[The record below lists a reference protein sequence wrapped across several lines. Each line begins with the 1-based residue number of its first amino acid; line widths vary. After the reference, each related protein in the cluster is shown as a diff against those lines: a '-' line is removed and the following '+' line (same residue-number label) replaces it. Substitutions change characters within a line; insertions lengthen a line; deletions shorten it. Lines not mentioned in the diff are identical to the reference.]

1 LRRIAG
7 HPTFDFRLSTQK
19 EFLSMALRR
28 VVVTGLGALT
38 PIGNN
43 VREYWDALIAGKSGA
58 APITYF
64 DTTHFKT
71 KFACEVK
78 NFNVEDHI
86 ERKEARKM
94 DRYAQYAIVSSEEAV
109 KDANFDFETLDKDR
123 VGVIWG
129 SGIGGLET
137 FQQEVMEFSAGSG
150 IPKFNP
156 FFIPKMIADIAGG
169 HISIKY
175 GFRGPNFTTVSACA
189 SSTNA
194 LIDAFNYIRLGHADV
209 MVTGGSEA
217 AVTIAGMGGFNAMH
231 ALSTRNDDPATASRP
246 MDKERD
252 GFVLGEGAGSLIL
265 EEYEHAKARGAKIYC
280 EVGGGGMSADAHHI
294 TAPHPEGF
302 GARNVMINCLRDA
315 GLKPEDVDGVNMH
328 GTSTPLG
335 DIAESKAI
343 EAVFG
348 DHAYKMNLNS
358 TKSMTGHLLGA
369 AGAIETI
376 AAILSIRHGIVPP
389 TINHFTDDENIN
401 PKLNFTFNTA
411 QKREMN
417 VVMSNTFGFGGHNA
431 CVLVKKLEE

>member
-1 LRRIAG
+1 M
-7 HPTFDFRLSTQK
+7 K
-19 EFLSMALRR
+19 LRR

-38 PIGNN
+38 PIGNT
-43 VREYWDALIAGKSGA
+43 VQEYWEGLINGKSGA

-64 DTTHFKT
+64 DTTNFKT

-78 NFNVEDHI
+78 NFKVEDFI
-86 ERKEARKM
+86 DRKEARKM
-94 DRYAQYAIVSSEEAV
+94 DRYAQYAMVATSEAV
-109 KDANFDFETLDKDR
+109 EDAKFDFEKLDKDR

-137 FQQEVMEFSAGSG
+137 FQEEVIGWANGNG
-150 IPKFNP
+150 VPKFNP

-231 ALSTRNDDPATASRP
+231 ALSTRNDDPTTASRP
-246 MDKERD
+246 MDKDRE

-265 EEYEHAKARGAKIYC
+265 EEYEHAVARGATIYC
-280 EVGGGGMSADAHHI
+280 EIGGGGMSADAHHI
-294 TAPHPEGF
+294 TAPHPEGL
-302 GARNVMINCLRDA
+302 GAKNVMINCLRDA
-315 GLKPEDVDGVNMH
+315 GLTAQDVDGVNMH

-343 EAVFG
+343 LEVFG
-348 DHAYKMNLNS
+348 EHAYTLNLNS

-376 AAILSIRHGIVPP
+376 ASILSIKHGIVPP
-389 TINHFTDDENIN
+389 TINHFTDDENID

-431 CVLVKKLEE
+431 CVLIKKLEL